1 MRFSVS
7 SILRG
12 SGARVVAAGQV
23 CDPSKLDFLLT
34 GKLETELFS
43 GELDELGRIKAPLWM
58 YNPWKP
64 TART

>member
-1 MRFSVS
+1 M
-7 SILRG
+7 
-12 SGARVVAAGQV
+12 VAAGQV

-43 GELDELGRIKAPLWM
+43 GGLDELGRIKAPLWM